1 MRIVLSFA
9 AGLAATFAALA
20 FAPQPA
26 LAQEGPRCQP
36 YVITTSGSSAA
47 AFRKAR
53 ERRAKRRAI
62 RRWQRAVEGRLLGAR
77 GTAIPAAGTDYSNLG
92 NAEIRSF
99 NCGGRPLTCTLVA
112 RPCRG

>member
-1 MRIVLSFA
+1 MRIVLSLA
-9 AGLAATFAALA
+9 AGLAAALA
-20 FAPQPA
+20 AVAFSPAPA
-26 LAQEGPRCQP
+26 SAQEGPRCQP
-36 YVITTSGSSAA
+36 YVITTSGASAA

-77 GTAIPAAGTDYSNLG
+77 GVAVPSAGTAYSNID

-99 NCGGRPLTCTLVA
+99 NCRGRPLTCTLVA